1 MRNFFALSDIEFE
14 GLAADLLAA
23 ELATPVERFSAGP
36 DGGID
41 LRWKTTSGGNGVG
54 QCKHYLRSSFSQLH
68 SAARREVRHVERLEL
83 DDYRFITSFDLSV
96 AQKDRLYVLFKR
108 WMADP
113 KNVIGGR
120 DLDGLLTQHESVER
134 RHPKLWLASGSQLFW
149 SLHSELASRAAALRE
164 CVETSLPR
172 YVVNRSYEQAREILE
187 KHRVCVIAGVPGI
200 GKTMLAYVLLADA
213 IALGYEPVEVSAD
226 IEEAW
231 ISLHGSELQ
240 VFLYDDFLGQLSFG
254 ERLGKNEDKRLS
266 DFIAKVSSMQT
277 KRLIMTTREYVLQD
291 ARQSYERLNSLDR
304 RLHFVLELEDYTRAD
319 RARILYNHLWHGD
332 VSAVAL
338 REIASGGFRRIID
351 HPAYNP
357 RLIEYCTGK
366 AFDTVN
372 KGYVARMTYV
382 LDHPSQL
389 WRTAF
394 ERHLTVEQQLVVVT
408 LATLPARTVVD
419 DLQAAH
425 HALCQRLG
433 VLCPS
438 SIFRSALAT
447 LEGTFIAIEHVE
459 NRPSARLHN
468 PSIAEFVLDWLA
480 EDQQTVAALIESAV
494 FFEQLRQIYTQGAE
508 TVGGRVS
515 ALPRSHLHSLV
526 SSMCGT
532 FVDAVTRTIG
542 GPSAERRNE
551 WDHKLG
557 AVYRAPSGWFETRL
571 EFCLDLG
578 NEWTPGNTWLIAQVN
593 TLGDRWGRNQGGK
606 AEAVLVLRHLHQA
619 KTMLDKATDEYDLFV
634 KAVES
639 AGAALDRWLDS
650 TLEETEEDW
659 VPYLERLE
667 TDRRQNLMLNTK
679 LASRFDEFARHEL
692 SRWSPSPPGIEVL
705 LECANKFHLSGLA
718 EALEKK
724 IEEDRDRDDE
734 KAKDL
739 PSGSHASMLSVD
751 GSDAAIQQLFRR
763 LAKR

>member
-14 GLAADLLAA
+14 GLVGDLLSA
-23 ELATPVERFSAGP
+23 ELSTPVERFSAGP

-41 LRWKTTSGGNGVG
+41 LRWKTGSEGNGVG
-54 QCKHYLRSSFSQLH
+54 QCKHYLRSSFSQLL
-68 SAARREVRHVERLEL
+68 SAARREVPHVEQLEPA
-83 DDYRFITSFDLSV
+83 DYQFITSFDLSV
-96 AQKDRLYVLFKR
+96 AQKDRLYELFRK

-120 DLDGLLTQHESVER
+120 DLDGLLTRHESVER

-164 CVETSLPR
+164 RVENSLPR
-172 YVVNRSYEQAREILE
+172 YVVNRSYERAREILE
-187 KHRVCVIAGVPGI
+187 KHRVCVVAGVPGI

-231 ISLHGSELQ
+231 ISLRGSDLQ

-266 DFIAKVSSMQT
+266 DFIAKVSSMRT

-291 ARQSYERLNSLDR
+291 ARQTYERLNSLDK
-304 RLHFVLELEDYTRAD
+304 RLRFVLELEDYTRAD
-319 RARILYNHLWHGD
+319 RARILYNHLWHAD
-332 VSAVAL
+332 VSPGAL
-338 REIASGGFRRIID
+338 REIAAGGYKRIID
-351 HPAYNP
+351 HPAYSP
-357 RLIEYCTGK
+357 RLIEYCTGR

-372 KGYVARMTYV
+372 KGYVVRMTDV

-394 ERHLTVEQQLVVVT
+394 EHHLRVEQQLVVVT
-408 LATLPARTVVD
+408 LATLPARTAVG
-419 DLQAAH
+419 DLQVAH
-425 HALCQRLG
+425 HALCQRLA
-433 VLCPS
+433 VPCTS
-438 SIFRSALAT
+438 SLFRSALAT

-459 NRPSARLHN
+459 NRPSARFHN
-468 PSIAEFVLDWLA
+468 PSITEFVLDWLA
-480 EDQQTVAALIESAV
+480 EDRQTVAALIESAV
-494 FFEQLRQIYTQGAE
+494 FFDQLRQIYTQAAE
-508 TVGGRVS
+508 TVGGRGS
-515 ALPRSHLHSLV
+515 AAPRTGLHSLV
-526 SSMCGT
+526 SSMRGT
-532 FVDAVTRTIG
+532 FVDGVSRTLG

-551 WDHKLG
+551 WDHHLG
-557 AVYRAPSGWFETRL
+557 SVYRPPSGWFETRL

-593 TLGDRWGRNQGGK
+593 ALRERWRRQEGGK
-606 AEAVLVLRHLHQA
+606 AEAVSVLRHLRQA
-619 KTMLDKATDEYDLFV
+619 TTMLDSSTDEYDLFV
-634 KAVES
+634 EAVES
-639 AGAALDRWLDS
+639 AGAALDQWLGS

-667 TDRRQNLMLNTK
+667 TDHRQRLALDTK
-679 LASRFDEFARHEL
+679 LASRFDEFAREEL

-705 LECANKFHLSGLA
+705 LDYANKFHLAGLA
-718 EALEKK
+718 ET
-724 IEEDRDRDDE
+724 
-734 KAKDL
+734 
-739 PSGSHASMLSVD
+739 P
-751 GSDAAIQQLFRR
+751 
-763 LAKR
+763 

>member
-1 MRNFFALSDIEFE
+1 MRNFSALSDIEFE
-14 GLAADLLAA
+14 GLVGDLLAA
-23 ELATPVERFSAGP
+23 EMSTPVERFSAGP

-41 LRWKTTSGGNGVG
+41 LRWKAASDGNGVG
-54 QCKHYLRSSFSQLH
+54 QCKHYLRSSFPQLL
-68 SAARREVRHVERLEL
+68 SAARREVSHVEQLQPV
-83 DDYRFITSFDLSV
+83 DYRFITSFDLSV
-96 AQKDRLYVLFKR
+96 AQKDRLYALFEK

-113 KNVIGGR
+113 NSVIGGR
-120 DLDGLLTQHESVER
+120 DLDGLLTRHESVER

-149 SLHSELASRAAALRE
+149 SLHSNLASRAAALRDRIE
-164 CVETSLPR
+164 NSLPR
-172 YVVNRSYEQAREILE
+172 YVVNRSYERARELLE

-231 ISLHGSELQ
+231 ITLQGSDLQ

-291 ARQSYERLNSLDR
+291 ARQSYERLNSLDK

-319 RARILYNHLWHGD
+319 RARILYNHLWHAD
-332 VSAVAL
+332 ISPVAL
-338 REIASGGFRRIID
+338 REIAAGGYRRIID
-351 HPAYNP
+351 HPAYSP

-372 KGYVARMTYV
+372 KGYVGRLTDV

-394 ERHLTVEQQLVVVT
+394 EQHLRVEQQLVVVT
-408 LATLPARTVVD
+408 LATLPARTAVN
-419 DLQAAH
+419 DLQMAH
-425 HALCQRLG
+425 QALCQGLA
-433 VLCPS
+433 VPCTTSL
-438 SIFRSALAT
+438 FRSALAT

-468 PSIAEFVLDWLA
+468 PSITEFVLDWLA
-480 EDQQTVAALIESAV
+480 EDRRTVAAVIESAV
-494 FFEQLRQIYTQGAE
+494 FFEQLRQIYTQAEE
-508 TVGGRVS
+508 TVGGRANS
-515 ALPRSHLHSLV
+515 APRAGLHLLV
-526 SSMCGT
+526 NSMRGS
-532 FVDAVTRTIG
+532 FVDAVSRTIG
-542 GPSAERRNE
+542 GLSPERRNE
-551 WDHKLG
+551 WDHNLG
-557 AVYRAPSGWFETRL
+557 TVYRPPSGWFETRL

-578 NEWTPGNTWLIAQVN
+578 NEWTPGDTWLIAQVN
-593 TLGDRWGRNQGGK
+593 TLRDRWNRNEGGK
-606 AEAVLVLRHLHQA
+606 AEAVPLLRHLGQA
-619 KTMLDKATDEYDLFV
+619 TTMLAKSTDEYDLFV
-634 KAVES
+634 EAVES
-639 AGAALDRWLDS
+639 AGAALDRWLAS

-667 TDRRQNLMLNTK
+667 TDHVQHLAFDTK
-679 LASRFDEFARHEL
+679 LATRFDDFAREEL

-705 LECANKFHLSGLA
+705 LEYANKFHLSGLA
-718 EALEKK
+718 EALEEK
-724 IEEDRDRDDE
+724 IEEDRNRDDD
-734 KAKDL
+734 KAKDIA
-739 PSGSHASMLSVD
+739 SGSSASMLSVD
-751 GSDAAIQQLFRR
+751 ESDSAIQQLFRR
-763 LAKR
+763 LTKR